1 MDIDKEVLKKLDDTI
16 GTDPTLLD
24 VVDILDIEP
33 DNPDKKT
40 KNKKPLFKQKKANKI
55 KNKDLN
61 DKNKTNSSASNPKR
75 KTFKKVIFALIIILL
90 ILGVAF
96 GIFIYL
102 RLAKNHKDNENKIE
116 LYNLSLYIDDELST
130 DIADYGDF
138 SRIDLAKCTL
148 DTSKVNTSVVG
159 TYEYSVVCDN
169 VKTTAKIVVSE
180 TPVFN
185 LETLVLYKKLDEEV
199 NINEFIKASGNYKY
213 AYVEENII
221 ENTNELGMFSIAINV
236 TNDLGQEKVFYAV
249 LYRISE
255 KASMYLT
262 CDSPMQVEEEY
273 SYYLT
278 DKIPFNDE
286 RNSLNSA
293 LRVYNYKY
301 DSVRDFD
308 ALLAGVQN
316 GKISINNIRG
326 YVIMNY
332 QNLTL
337 KIVNELSES
346 TLITEYNGTLPTAF
360 TNLNNYYRN
369 TKNYS
374 CKI

>member
-1 MDIDKEVLKKLDDTI
+1 M
-16 GTDPTLLD
+16 
-24 VVDILDIEP
+24 
-33 DNPDKKT
+33 
-40 KNKKPLFKQKKANKI
+40 
-55 KNKDLN
+55 
-61 DKNKTNSSASNPKR
+61 
-75 KTFKKVIFALIIILL
+75 
-90 ILGVAF
+90 
-96 GIFIYL
+96 
-102 RLAKNHKDNENKIE
+102 
-116 LYNLSLYIDDELST
+116 
-130 DIADYGDF
+130 
-138 SRIDLAKCTL
+138 
-148 DTSKVNTSVVG
+148 
-159 TYEYSVVCDN
+159 
-169 VKTTAKIVVSE
+169 
-180 TPVFN
+180 
-185 LETLVLYKKLDEEV
+185 